1 MLHQD
6 GGRRLGFVGLG
17 MAGGR
22 DPTAG
27 GGAILEPAQLPA
39 AG

>member
-6 GGRRLGFVGLG
+6 DGRRLGFVGLG
-17 MAGGR
+17 TAEGQ

-27 GGAILEPAQLPA
+27 GGAILEPAHLPA